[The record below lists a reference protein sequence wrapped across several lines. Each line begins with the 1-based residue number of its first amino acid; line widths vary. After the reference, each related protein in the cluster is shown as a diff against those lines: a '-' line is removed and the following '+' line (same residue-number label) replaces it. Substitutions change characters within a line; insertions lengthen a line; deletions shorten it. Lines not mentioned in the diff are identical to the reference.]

1 MAKHKKIIWVL
12 CGVLAVV
19 AAAVIFLW
27 VKFGQRS
34 TRYQCTNYAMGTY
47 IQQTVYGKKAQS
59 AAAAAAKSIGVLED
73 RISWRIDGSDVAKLN
88 AAAGND
94 WISIQPETTKL
105 LKMSLDVAKE
115 SDGAFDP
122 TILPVSSLWDFGGNN
137 QHLPTKAEIE
147 KFLKFVQY
155 SDLRIDESGNTA
167 SLRNH
172 GMGVDLGA
180 SGKGAACDNAIAAD
194 KSSGA
199 DCGIFAVGGS
209 VGTFGNKSD
218 GSAWSIAVRDPT
230 SSESSAASMGEISL
244 TSGYVSTSGTYEKNF
259 KENGTLYHHLLNA
272 KTGYPENNG
281 LVSVTIVVNNGALS
295 DALSTA
301 CFLLGR
307 EKSEPLLKK
316 YSAGAIFIDSSN
328 RVYVTDNLRSKF
340 TISNSKFV
348 LQKG

>member
-1 MAKHKKIIWVL
+1 MAKHKKVIWSL

-147 KFLKFVQY
+147 KF
-155 SDLRIDESGNTA
+155 
-167 SLRNH
+167 H
-172 GMGVDLGA
+172 
-180 SGKGAACDNAIAAD
+180 
-194 KSSGA
+194 
-199 DCGIFAVGGS
+199 
-209 VGTFGNKSD
+209 
-218 GSAWSIAVRDPT
+218 
-230 SSESSAASMGEISL
+230 
-244 TSGYVSTSGTYEKNF
+244 
-259 KENGTLYHHLLNA
+259 
-272 KTGYPENNG
+272 
-281 LVSVTIVVNNGALS
+281 
-295 DALSTA
+295 
-301 CFLLGR
+301 
-307 EKSEPLLKK
+307 
-316 YSAGAIFIDSSN
+316 
-328 RVYVTDNLRSKF
+328 
-340 TISNSKFV
+340 
-348 LQKG
+348 